1 LRLPAIIE
9 EITVIQET
17 TEIEKN
23 DESKVIN
30 PIKEE
35 RELQITI
42 QEGEK

>member
-1 LRLPAIIE
+1 LPAIIE
-9 EITVIQET
+9 DITVIQET

-30 PIKEE
+30 PIEEE
-35 RELQITI
+35 RELEIII